1 MPASMTGFGRSES
14 AAEKW
19 AHSFEVKSVNGRFLD
34 IKWRIPAALRNLET
48 AWEKV
53 VRDYGAR
60 GRVEISLN
68 LEVKSPELLGVSLNL
83 PLVDGMLEQVSRL
96 ARQRGHAFD
105 PDYNRLLSMS
115 SLWRD
120 DSSRP
125 APALL
130 MSLERGL
137 RAALDDWRNSR
148 RHEGAALAVDLRSRI
163 AKLLDL
169 AQAIGERIPL
179 VLSEKRA
186 ALCQRVR
193 EALTQVGAEYS
204 EDRMLQEVAVITDR
218 LDVSEELTRLAAH
231 LTRLVQT
238 LDGEAEEGKR
248 LDFLIQ
254 EAFREINTCGNKAQ
268 DVEVSRLVVDFK
280 TELERCREQVQNLE

>member
-1 MPASMTGFGRSES
+1 MPASMTGFGRSEN

-19 AHSFEVKSVNGRFLD
+19 AHSF
-34 IKWRIPAALRNLET
+34 
-48 AWEKV
+48 
-53 VRDYGAR
+53 
-60 GRVEISLN
+60 
-68 LEVKSPELLGVSLNL
+68 EVKSPELLGVSLNL
-83 PLVDGMLEQVSRL
+83 PLVDGMLEQVTRL
-96 ARQRGHAFD
+96 ARRRGHAFD

-125 APALL
+125 DPALL
-130 MSLERGL
+130 ASLEQGL

-163 AKLLDL
+163 ARLLDL

-193 EALTQVGAEYS
+193 EALVQVGAEYS